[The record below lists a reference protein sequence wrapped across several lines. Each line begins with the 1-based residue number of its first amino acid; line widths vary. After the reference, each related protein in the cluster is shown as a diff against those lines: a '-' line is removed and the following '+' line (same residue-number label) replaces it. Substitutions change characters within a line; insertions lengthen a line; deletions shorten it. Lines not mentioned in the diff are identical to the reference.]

1 VLSWALPSEPSWVQR
16 LAQLLEQLLV
26 MPSVKPSVL
35 LSEHSWVQ
43 QLVQLLVRSS
53 VLPSGL
59 QWAFW
64 SELLSV
70 PAWVL

>member
-1 VLSWALPSEPSWVQR
+1 M
-16 LAQLLEQLLV
+16 AQLLEQLLV